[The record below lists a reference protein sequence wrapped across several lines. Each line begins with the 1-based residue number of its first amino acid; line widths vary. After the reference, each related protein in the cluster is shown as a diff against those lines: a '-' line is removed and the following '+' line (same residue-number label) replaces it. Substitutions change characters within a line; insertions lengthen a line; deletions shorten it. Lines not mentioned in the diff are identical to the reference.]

1 MSDTQNIADLWQA
14 NLDLLRERNPK
25 LSVGQAVAKLVK
37 EQPLLHQQF
46 LAAANAR
53 QGARHEKPGTK
64 AKPAQVAWESALE
77 ALTDKGMPRARATA
91 HLAKTRPELRSAYVA
106 EHNEQA

>member
-14 NLDLLRERNPK
+14 NLDLMRERNPR
-25 LSVGQAVAKLVK
+25 LSPIALTAKLVR

-64 AKPAQVAWESALE
+64 ARPAQAAWEAAIE
-77 ALTDKGMPRARATA
+77 QLTSKGMPKSKATS
-91 HLAKTRPELRSAYVA
+91 HLAKTRPELRSAYIQEV
-106 EHNEQA
+106 NS